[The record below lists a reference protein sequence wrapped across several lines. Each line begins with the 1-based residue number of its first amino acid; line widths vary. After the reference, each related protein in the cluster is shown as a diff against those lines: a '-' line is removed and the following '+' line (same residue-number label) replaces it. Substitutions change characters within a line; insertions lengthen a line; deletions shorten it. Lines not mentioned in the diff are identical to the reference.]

1 MDCCVLVTGCCGSI
15 GKFISQSLH
24 ELGYKV
30 VGFDKVSL
38 GQGEEPYYT
47 YKNLD
52 LLDQKSL
59 EAEFLK
65 FQTNNIKPN
74 ILINCAGTIHNELLV
89 DLFSKE
95 KKHGLASW
103 ETTISSNLTTTF
115 LASSCF
121 AEFLI
126 NNRLPGKIINFSSIS
141 ANGTLGQSAYS
152 AAKAGIEALTKVW
165 AEELG
170 PLGISCS
177 CVAPGYLDTE
187 STHNN
192 MTDNNIK
199 NIIGRTS
206 ARRLGKL
213 SELFEAVQFLINND
227 FHNGK
232 VLRLDGGL
240 FI

>member
-1 MDCCVLVTGCCGSI
+1 MGCCVLVTGCSGSI
-15 GKFISQSLH
+15 GSFISQSLH
-24 ELGYKV
+24 DLGYKV
-30 VGFDKVSL
+30 VGFDRVVL
-38 GQGEEPYYT
+38 DQGAETDYI

-52 LLDQKSL
+52 LLNQKSL
-59 EAEFLK
+59 ELEFLE
-65 FQTNNIKPN
+65 FQTDDIKPT
-74 ILINCAGTIHNELLV
+74 ILINCAGAIHNELLV
-89 DLFSKE
+89 NLFSNE
-95 KKHGLASW
+95 KKHSLKTW
-103 ETTISSNLTTTF
+103 ETIISSNITTTF

-126 NNRLPGKIINFSSIS
+126 NNRLSGKIINFSSIS

-170 PLGISCS
+170 PLGITCS
-177 CVAPGYLDTE
+177 CIAPGYLDTE

-192 MTDNNIK
+192 MTDKNIR

-206 ARRLGKL
+206 SRRLGKL
-213 SELFEAVQFLINND
+213 SELFQAVHFLIKND

>member
-1 MDCCVLVTGCCGSI
+1 MDRCVLVTGCRGSL
-15 GKFISQSLH
+15 GKFICLSLH
-24 ELGYKV
+24 NLGYKV
-30 VGFDKVSL
+30 VGFDRIALDQDEKID
-38 GQGEEPYYT
+38 YT

-59 EAEFLK
+59 EAVFLE
-65 FQTNNIKPN
+65 FQTNDIMPN

-89 DLFSKE
+89 NPFSKE
-95 KKHGLASW
+95 KKHSLKTW
-103 ETTISSNLTTTF
+103 ETTIHSNLTTTF

-126 NNRLPGKIINFSSIS
+126 NNRLSGKIINFSSIS

-170 PLGISCS
+170 PFGISCS
-177 CVAPGYLDTE
+177 CIAPGYLDTK
-187 STHNN
+187 STHNH
-192 MTDNNIK
+192 MTDKNIK

-206 ARRLGKL
+206 SRRLGNL
-213 SELFEAVQFLINND
+213 NELFEAVHFLMKND

-232 VLRLDGGL
+232 VLSLDGGL